1 MAAVNTIRLPKE
13 SPFRKTDQV
22 PLPEDPTVCA
32 QTERQDVDSSDD
44 NEGSESPISRVVKV
58 D

>member
-1 MAAVNTIRLPKE
+1 MAAVNAIRLPKE
-13 SPFRKTDQV
+13 SPFRKA
-22 PLPEDPTVCA
+22 DPTVCA

-44 NEGSESPISRVVKV
+44 NEGSESPISRVVKA